1 MHLLALEL
9 ENFKSFKGEVTI
21 PLEEGFTAVTGPNG
35 SGKSNIGDAIQF
47 VLGPKSSKSL
57 RAQNLKQLIYNGGE
71 KGRAAKFCKATLVF
85 SNSSRNGGRRRLK
98 VDADEVR
105 LTRTIKLGR
114 KDNINSSYHLNDRP
128 SSATEF
134 RRLLTEAG
142 SRGDGYN
149 IVLQGDVT
157 QLAIMSGRAR
167 RRVLEDVAGV
177 TAYDDELR
185 KAGKQQAKV
194 EDYLERIGVLQE
206 ELSIRIKT
214 LSKERK
220 QALKHREL
228 QESLENA
235 RRVLLHSQHR
245 SRFEEIELVSDERT
259 NYIGRLDILGG
270 ELESGEKESHELDKA
285 IVEVQRQLNEVVGDD
300 DRKLLEELR
309 RLEVLVGTLRDRVID
324 HERDIEDCERE
335 AAVLETELQEAR
347 GAQEE
352 HETALAEARD
362 TLVQVQ
368 KDNEESALQEEEARA
383 ALDSGDKETHALNR
397 AFGKATEQVGELA
410 DELTEVHLE
419 ADRARAQVE
428 QIHEQLATLEE
439 ELQENRLA
447 RDDLLL
453 QGEDLEEEAPAQ
465 DREALGAEVSR
476 LQRQERQLLDDA
488 EICRETLRA
497 AETALA
503 RARGELENRSGA
515 RASMAQAVQ
524 AVIKLR
530 DSREIQGILGSLSE
544 LCAPKDKAHEEALA
558 YAMGGGMNSIVVSN
572 DEVADRC
579 ITWLR
584 SNRAGRATFLPLNKL
599 TTRRP
604 QGKALMVARQPG
616 VVGFASELLEYDE
629 SIEAAVINAVRDTLI
644 VDNMDVARRHM
655 GGVRMV
661 TLDGSVVDGS
671 GAMIGGHTRGR
682 RPQFGGRL
690 PGVAEVGRC
699 EQEVERLRLVSETT
713 DAALTELR
721 RNEQEL
727 RARISNLTNDDH
739 SLKMR
744 QWQEDVKRAEG
755 LFEQTDNRVKA
766 ARSKLSSAQTEANI
780 HADRLAEARSAHE
793 QAVET
798 RAAAATALQDA
809 TPEHL
814 SRQLREAE
822 RKRTGAE
829 RAQNAAEQVLTSGQ
843 GHSELLEKQVADLER
858 RHTDQMTSTDT
869 LRTLIEEKQV
879 EISSSEIELEE
890 VRVAHQEVSDEHH
903 ELDEQRLALRDE
915 RTVLRTRLEQKA
927 RDRDSMR
934 KRIDDLSMQIAQ
946 KRRSLEELTEEMA
959 ELEVAPPE
967 GEVVLPT
974 VQEAEASVRTLDR
987 KVSNLGDVNMRAIE
1001 QYDETEERL
1010 GKLTDESKDLRTHRT
1025 ELLELAEQLEG
1036 ERKDRLTAV
1045 LDIVSDNF
1053 TRTYAHLQPG
1063 GHGELKLENP
1073 KKPFEGGLE
1082 MWARPPGKASGLNL
1096 LSGGEKSMAALAL
1109 IFAIQDYDPSP
1120 FYYFD
1125 EVDQNLD
1132 TFNAEATASLCKLR
1146 AQTAQFIM
1154 VTLRK
1159 VSLEMADH
1167 HIGITHAGDG
1177 CSRLITDF
1185 GRETAIEVGDAAYV
1199 ELEALKENERRK
1211 GELDDLPV
1219 VDEMPRTP
1227 EELPAPESLGGSS
1240 LGLDSE
1246 AEADGDEADGTL
1258 ESLADRA
1265 DDSREDMEE
1274 KLEVEI
1280 AIQQSEQEELDARDA
1295 EEEASE
1301 AVDVDIVTI
1310 EVTEDDEVE

>member
-1 MHLLALEL
+1 MHLQALEL

-57 RAQNLKQLIYNGGE
+57 RAQNMKQLIFNGGE
-71 KGRAAKFCKATLVF
+71 KGKPAKACKATLVF
-85 SNSSRNGGRRRLK
+85 SNSSRNGGGRRLK
-98 VDADEVR
+98 VDTDEVR

-114 KDNINSSYHLNDRP
+114 KDNINSSYYLNDRP
-128 SSATEF
+128 STATEF

-142 SRGDGYN
+142 ARGDGYN

-157 QLAIMSGRAR
+157 QLSTMSGRER

-177 TAYDDELR
+177 TAYDEELR
-185 KAGKQQAKV
+185 KAGKQQVKV
-194 EDYLERIGVLQE
+194 EDYLERISVLEE
-206 ELSIRIKT
+206 ELSGRIKT

-235 RRVLLHSQHR
+235 RRMLMHSKHR
-245 SRFEEIELVSDERT
+245 SRFEEIELVSEERT
-259 NYIGRLDILGG
+259 NYIEKIETLGD
-270 ELESGEKESHELDKA
+270 ELEQGEKGSHELDKA

-309 RLEVLVGTLRDRVID
+309 RLEVLVGTLGDRVTD
-324 HERDIEDCERE
+324 HERDIEEAERE
-335 AAVLETELQEAR
+335 ATVLEAEAVEAR
-347 GAQEE
+347 GALDA
-352 HETALAEARD
+352 HVAALAEARD
-362 TLVQVQ
+362 TLVQAKQ
-368 KDNEESALQEEEARA
+368 DSEESGIQEQSARE
-383 ALDSGDKETHALNR
+383 ALDSGDKATHALNR
-397 AFGKATEQVGELA
+397 AFGKATEQVAELA
-410 DELTEVHLE
+410 SELSDAQLE
-419 ADRARAQVE
+419 ADRASSQIE
-428 QIHEQLATLEE
+428 LIHEQLATLEE

-453 QGEDLEEEAPAQ
+453 QGEDLEEDAPEQ

-476 LQRQERQLLDDA
+476 LQRQERTLLEDA
-488 EICRETLRA
+488 ELCRENLRT
-497 AETALA
+497 AETALS

-524 AVIKLR
+524 SVTQLR
-530 DSREIQGILGSLSE
+530 DSREVQGILGSLGE
-544 LCAPKDKAHEEALA
+544 LCAPKDSAHEEALA
-558 YAMGGGMNSIVVSN
+558 YALGGGMNSIVVSN
-572 DEVADRC
+572 DEVADKC

-584 SNRAGRATFLPLNKL
+584 SNRAGRATFLPLNRL
-599 TTRRP
+599 NTRRP

-629 SIEAAVINAVRDTLI
+629 EIEAAVINAVRDTLI
-644 VDNMDVARRHM
+644 VDSMDVARRHM

-671 GAMIGGHTRGR
+671 GAMIGGHTGGR

-699 EQEVERLRLVSETT
+699 EQEVERLRMLSETT
-713 DAALTELR
+713 EAALTELR

-727 RARISNLTNDDH
+727 RSRISNLTNDDH
-739 SLKMR
+739 SLKVR
-744 QWQEDVKRAEG
+744 LWKEDLKRAES
-755 LFEQTDNRVKA
+755 LFEQTNNRVKA
-766 ARSKLSSAQTEANI
+766 ASGKLDEAQTETNI
-780 HADRLAEARSAHE
+780 TTERLTRARSAHE
-793 QAVET
+793 NSVEA
-798 RAAAATALQDA
+798 RAEAATALQDA

-822 RKRTGAE
+822 RKRTDAE
-829 RAQNAAEQVLTSGQ
+829 RAQNSAEQLLANGE
-843 GHSELLEKQVADLER
+843 GHSGLLEKQVADLER
-858 RHTDQMTSTDT
+858 RHADQITSADT
-869 LRTLIEEKQV
+869 LRKLIEEKQA
-879 EISSSEIELEE
+879 EIATAEVELEE
-890 VRVAHQEVSDEHH
+890 VRTAHQQVSDEHQ
-903 ELDEQRLALRDE
+903 ELDEERLRLRDE
-915 RTVLRTRLEQKA
+915 RTTLRTRLEQKA
-927 RDRDSMR
+927 RDRDNLR
-934 KRIDDLSMQIAQ
+934 NRIDALSLTIEQ
-946 KRRSLEELTEEMA
+946 KRRSLEELTAEMA
-959 ELEVAPPE
+959 ELEIEPPDE
-967 GEVVLPT
+967 GISLPT
-974 VQEAEASVRTLDR
+974 VQEAESSVRTLER

-1010 GKLTDESKDLRTHRT
+1010 ENLTVESKELRNHRQ
-1025 ELLELAEQLEG
+1025 ELVDLAEQLEG

-1045 LDIVSDNF
+1045 LSIVSDNF
-1053 TRTYAHLQPG
+1053 TRTYGHLQPG

-1082 MWARPPGKASGLNL
+1082 MWARPPGKASGLTL

-1132 TFNAEATASLCKLR
+1132 TFNAEATASLCQLR
-1146 AQTAQFIM
+1146 AQAAQFIM

-1159 VSLEMADH
+1159 VSLEMAEH

-1177 CSRLITDF
+1177 CSRMITDF
-1185 GRETAIEVGDAAYV
+1185 GRDAAIEVGDAAYEEV
-1199 ELEALKENERRK
+1199 QVQKENERRK
-1211 GELDDLPV
+1211 GELDELPV

-1227 EELPAPESLGGSS
+1227 GELPAPESLGGSS
-1240 LGLDSE
+1240 LGEGEQSE
-1246 AEADGDEADGTL
+1246 EDEVDNTL

-1274 KLEVEI
+1274 KLDVEL
-1280 AIQQSEQEELDARDA
+1280 AIEQSERDELDARDA
-1295 EEEASE
+1295 EEEAAE
-1301 AVDVDIVTI
+1301 AVDVD
-1310 EVTEDDEVE
+1310 EVALEAIEDDEVK